1 MSEFIATLLVLVMAG
16 VGLLWLESTSCSS
29 RWEKSGIAS
38 DYGFFSGCQI
48 KVNNTWVPETV
59 YRTVND

>member
-1 MSEFIATLLVLVMAG
+1 MSEFIISLILLVGAATTLNYV
-16 VGLLWLESTSCSS
+16 EDKSCSS

-48 KVNNTWVPETV
+48 KVNNTWVSETV